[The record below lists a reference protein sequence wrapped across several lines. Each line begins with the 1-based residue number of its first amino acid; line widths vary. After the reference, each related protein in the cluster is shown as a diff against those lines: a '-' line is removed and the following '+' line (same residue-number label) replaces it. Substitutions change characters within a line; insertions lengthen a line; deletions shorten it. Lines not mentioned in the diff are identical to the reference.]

1 MRRSLLLPLLLPSL
15 ATLGGCTEYSYT
27 SATMTDV
34 FQQNRM
40 NTVDLLLVV
49 DNSCSMVEEQDKL
62 ASNFQSFID
71 AFEGVDVDWQ
81 IGVTTTDTLNE
92 EYQGH
97 LMGGD
102 DEIVLEDAD
111 GRVLDEVAWDRTWP
125 IVEGTALQ
133 LDPDNEADSNNSSA
147 EDWCLATTASVSGDL
162 GTPGAE
168 NDACTSGARPSAPA
182 SRPARGASADA
193 SAPGAGDVVI
203 TEFLADPGAVD
214 DSGGEWVELTN
225 VAETD
230 LDLSGCSLSDYGR
243 NAVTFADGT
252 VLAAG
257 ARLVVGR
264 SADPSL
270 NGGLTVDVET
280 GADFTLNNNLYFLT
294 PETEDTEAIFS
305 EMVAVGTSGSGI
317 EMGLEGASLALSEPL
332 TSGDNVGFLREDANL
347 SVVFLSD
354 EEDSSPERAV
364 DYLRQFTDL
373 KGDAAYRDHG
383 IVNVSAVVGKDA
395 PPYDGAASCESS
407 NGVAAYGSR
416 YVELAE
422 RTEGAIESICDEDFT
437 PIASELGLLA
447 SGLNLVFVLSEEAAP
462 NGMSAALYSERS
474 EDAKIRDLELDVDY
488 TFDADQNAI
497 VFDAAHL
504 PPSET
509 YIVVSYSLLAGGGT
523 TSRVS
528 LEESK

>member
-1 MRRSLLLPLLLPSL
+1 MRRLLPSPLLL
-15 ATLGGCTEYSYT
+15 TLLLSACTEYSYT

-40 NTVDLLLVV
+40 NTVDVLLVV

-81 IGVTTTDTLNE
+81 IGVTTTDTLSE
-92 EYQGH
+92 QYSGH

-111 GRVLDEVAWDRTWP
+111 GRVLDEVAWDRDWP
-125 IVEGTALQ
+125 IVEGASLQ
-133 LDPDNEADSNNSSA
+133 LDPAYEADSENSSA
-147 EDWCLATTASVSGDL
+147 DEWCLATAASANGDL
-162 GTPGAE
+162 GTPGEE
-168 NDACTSGARPSAPA
+168 NSSCTTGARPSAPA
-182 SRPARGASADA
+182 QRGPRAASADA

-214 DSGGEWVELTN
+214 DASGEWVELTN
-225 VAETD
+225 VSGVD

-243 NAVTFADGT
+243 NTVTFADGT
-252 VLAAG
+252 TLAAG

-264 SADPSL
+264 SADATA
-270 NGGLTVDVET
+270 NGGLAVDVET
-280 GADFTLNNNLYFLT
+280 GADFTLNNNVYFLT
-294 PETEDTEAIFS
+294 PDTEDTEAIFS
-305 EMVAVGTSGSGI
+305 EMVAVGTTGSGI

-332 TSGDNVGFLREDANL
+332 LSGDNAGFVREDANL

-354 EEDSSPERAV
+354 EEDSSPLRTV

-373 KGDAAYRDHG
+373 KGDPAYRDHG
-383 IVNVSAVVGKDA
+383 IVNVSAVVGKDE
-395 PPYDGAASCESS
+395 PPYEGAASCESA

-416 YVELAE
+416 YVDLAE

-437 PIASELGLLA
+437 PIATELGLLA
-447 SGLNLVFVLSEEAAP
+447 SGLGLVFELSEPADP
-462 NGMSAALYSERS
+462 RGLTAALYSDRS
-474 EDAKIRDLELDVDY
+474 DDAKIRDLEVDVDF
-488 TFDADQNAI
+488 TFDAAQNAI
-497 VFDAAHL
+497 VFDSAHI

-509 YIVVSYSLLAGGGT
+509 FIVVDYRLLATGST
-523 TSRVS
+523 VV
-528 LEESK
+528 EESQ